1 MSEENN
7 FSINAVTNGNR
18 LIIQY
23 TGEVFKCSP
32 AIVNKDSNSVRVT
45 ETDNG
50 FLMELDLKNAGDL
63 NFSISSLGNNKED
76 NDLLVVRNNSIIK
89 TKAKF
94 GNSIYDWTLK
104 LKKAVYK
111 LFVTLP
117 KIVTG
122 NYKRAYGSKF
132 VK

>member
-1 MSEENN
+1 MNEENN
-7 FSINAVTNGNR
+7 FSINAVADGNK
-18 LIIQY
+18 LIIKY
-23 TGEVFKCSP
+23 SGEVFKESP

-45 ETDNG
+45 ETNDG
-50 FLMELDLKNAGDL
+50 FLMELDLKNAENL
-63 NFSISSLGNNKED
+63 NFSINSLGNKDTEK
-76 NDLLVVRNNSIIK
+76 LLVPIRNNKLK

-122 NYKRAYGSKF
+122 NYKRAGETKF